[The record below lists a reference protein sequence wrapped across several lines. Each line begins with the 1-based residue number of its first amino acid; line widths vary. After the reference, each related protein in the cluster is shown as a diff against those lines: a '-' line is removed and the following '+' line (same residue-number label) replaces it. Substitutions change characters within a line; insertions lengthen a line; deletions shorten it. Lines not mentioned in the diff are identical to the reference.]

1 MQFTLKKWDER
12 FIDDVARY
20 GNNAKIAAN
29 LRDVFP
35 FPYTREDAVGYV
47 RMCAQNDE
55 SRQLCRAIV
64 ADGRAVG
71 SVGVFCGSDV
81 YRKSAEL
88 GYWLAEEYWGKGI
101 MTEAAKQLCA
111 AAFAAFDIVRIEAE
125 PFAYNQ
131 GSRRVL
137 EKAGFTLEGVK
148 RQSVFKNGA
157 IQDSCVYALLRI

>member
-1 MQFTLKKWDER
+1 MQFTLEKWEER

-29 LRDVFP
+29 LRDAFP
-35 FPYTREDAVGYV
+35 FPYTREDAAGYV

-64 ADGRAVG
+64 ADGHAVG

-111 AAFAAFDIVRIEAE
+111 VAFASFDIVRIEAE

-148 RQSVFKNGA
+148 RQSVFKNSA
-157 IQDSCVYALLRI
+157 MQDSCVYALLRI